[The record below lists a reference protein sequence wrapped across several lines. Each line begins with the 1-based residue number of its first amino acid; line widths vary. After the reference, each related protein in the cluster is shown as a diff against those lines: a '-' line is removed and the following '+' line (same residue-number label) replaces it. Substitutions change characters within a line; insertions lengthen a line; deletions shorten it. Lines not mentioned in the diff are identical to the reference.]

1 MITGQAIA
9 ILGIS
14 PETLEDMSLRE
25 YFYALRI
32 RMDHRKHQSR
42 ELYNI
47 ARLQATLIINFSG
60 NVKTQI
66 TDPTTLVK
74 FHWEKD
80 QVLKIQSP
88 DEMKIAVMSIAAL
101 HGAKVGT
108 RKPDDPPTNWKP
120 KDKK

>member
-25 YFYALRI
+25 YFCALRI

-60 NVKTQI
+60 NVKSPI
-66 TDPTTLVK
+66 TDPSKLIS
-74 FHWEKD
+74 FEWEK
-80 QVLKIQSP
+80 
-88 DEMKIAVMSIAAL
+88 
-101 HGAKVGT
+101 KV
-108 RKPDDPPTNWKP
+108 KQEKQ
-120 KDKK
+120 